1 MIVGA
6 IFCIGI
12 GQGFLL
18 LFLFNFDFTGSP
30 KARSH
35 FKKNACRLHAAS
47 TDSMAIR
54 TFTGVIPLVLLT
66 FISFLIFYQ
75 VKKGSRSS
83 SLYLPSAALK
93 RRAARE
99 RNLAILLLIANMQFI
114 VTNLPLGIYYL
125 ASHNFL
131 NEMSRVGR
139 AASNL
144 AAHVARMSLY
154 GGYATNCIIYCF
166 FGSRFRSELI
176 KFLYENGICRQQIRR
191 GSELL
196 VFGTQTTKVGYIT
209 PVGPSQKPVSLDAT
223 ECSRLPQSE
232 TTDNLTINHGPTP
245 GTSASDDVSGA
256 MHRRMST
263 VDPVKIESR

>member
-1 MIVGA
+1 
-6 IFCIGI
+6 
-12 GQGFLL
+12 
-18 LFLFNFDFTGSP
+18 
-30 KARSH
+30 
-35 FKKNACRLHAAS
+35 
-47 TDSMAIR
+47 MAIR
-54 TFTGVIPLVLLT
+54 IFTGVIPLVLLT

-75 VKKGSRSS
+75 VKQGSRSS

-93 RRAARE
+93 RRAVRE

-114 VTNLPLGIYYL
+114 VTNLPLGIYYYL
-125 ASHNFL
+125 TVYKFF
-131 NEMSRVGR
+131 NETSRVGK
-139 AASNL
+139 AISEL

-166 FGSRFRSELI
+166 FGSRFRSEMI

-196 VFGTQTTKVGYIT
+196 VFGTQTIKDGYTT
-209 PVGPSQKPVSLDAT
+209 PVPSQKPVSVDAT
-223 ECSRLPQSE
+223 ESSRLPQSE
-232 TTDNLTINHGPTP
+232 TTDNMTINHRFTP
-245 GTSASDDVSGA
+245 GTSASDDVCLA